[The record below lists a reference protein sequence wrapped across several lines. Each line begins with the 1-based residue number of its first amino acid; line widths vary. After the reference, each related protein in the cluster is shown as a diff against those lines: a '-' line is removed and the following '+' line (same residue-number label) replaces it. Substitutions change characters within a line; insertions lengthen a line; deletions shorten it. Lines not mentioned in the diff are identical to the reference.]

1 MKIEGKN
8 AVREALKAGKTINA
22 LYVSKDT
29 NDNMVKSLIRLAR
42 EQKIK
47 VTYCDKFY
55 LNKISET
62 KAHQGIIAESID
74 FNYSE
79 LQEILDV
86 AIVKNEPNFIVIL
99 DGIEDPHNLGAII
112 RTCECAGVHGIIIP
126 NRRACPVNETVIKTS
141 AGAAE
146 HMKICMVTNINQ
158 TIDTLKKQ
166 NIWVYGIELG
176 GTDLFKANLQGN
188 IALVIGSEGNGISK
202 LTKEKCDGIL
212 TMSMYGKVNSL
223 NASVAAGISIFEV
236 LKQRNV

>member
-1 MKIEGKN
+1 MEIYGKN
-8 AVREALKAGKTINA
+8 VVKEAIMNGEEIKKVYLTNQFKDDELISKLEKLHIPIKRI
-22 LYVSKDT
+22 SKDKM
-29 NDNMVKSLIRLAR
+29 NQMVSG
-42 EQKIK
+42 
-47 VTYCDKFY
+47 
-55 LNKISET
+55 N
-62 KAHQGIIAESID
+62 HQGIVASVKD
-74 FNYSE
+74 YDYSSLEE
-79 LQEILDV
+79 LMVDNALL
-86 AIVKNEPNFIVIL
+86 VIL
-99 DGIEDPHNLGAII
+99 DHLEDPHNFGAII

-141 AGAAE
+141 AGATE

-158 TIDTLKKQ
+158 TIDELKKL

-176 GTDLFKANLQGN
+176 GSDLFKSNLTGN

-212 TMSMYGKVNSL
+212 TMNMYGKVNSL

>member
-8 AVREALKAGKTINA
+8 AVREALKSGKTINCIF
-22 LYVSKDT
+22 VSKDT
-29 NDNMVKSLIRLAR
+29 NDNMIKSLIKEAR
-42 EQKIK
+42 NNKIK
-47 VTYCDKFY
+47 ITYCDKYY
-55 LNKISET
+55 LNRISET
-62 KAHQGIIAESID
+62 KAHQGIIAESVD
-74 FNYSE
+74 FVYSDIT
-79 LQEILDV
+79 EILNV
-86 AIVKNEPNFIVIL
+86 ANEKNEPNFIVIL

-141 AGAAE
+141 AGATE

-158 TIDTLKKQ
+158 TIDEFKKQ

-176 GTDLFKANLQGN
+176 GSDLFKSNLTGN

-212 TMSMYGKVNSL
+212 TMNMYGKVNSL